1 MIGSLR
7 GRLIE
12 RSTKGDV
19 LVEVGGVGYRVT
31 VAPSTFAKLGG
42 LDAEVFVYTYTH
54 VREDAIILFGFASRE
69 ERICFEVLLS
79 AHGVGPALALAIL
92 SSHSPET
99 LRVAV
104 ATDDVDALTTV
115 PGVGKKTAARLIIEL
130 KTKVA
135 GADFGDYDAALA
147 AAGDSSGKVAA
158 SGEGNDAR
166 NDVRAALVELGYGTE
181 EIRSTLRKL
190 PSEGDSGA
198 LLRQALSILAGG

>member
-42 LDAEVFVYTYTH
+42 LDAETFVYTYTH
-54 VREDAIILFGFASRE
+54 VREDAIILFGFATRE

-92 SSHSPET
+92 SSHSPDS
-99 LRVAV
+99 LRIAV
-104 ATDDVDALTTV
+104 ATDDVDDLTTV

-130 KTKVA
+130 KSKLA

-147 AAGDSSGKVAA
+147 AAGDATEKMTAA
-158 SGEGNDAR
+158 TETSDAR
-166 NDVRAALVELGYGTE
+166 NDVRAALVELGYATE
-181 EIRSTLRKL
+181 EIRNTLRKL

-198 LLRQALSILAGG
+198 LLRLALSILAGG

>member
-7 GRLIE
+7 GRIIDRSPKGELLI
-12 RSTKGDV
+12 
-19 LVEVGGVGYRVT
+19 EVGGVGYRVT
-31 VAPSTFAKLGG
+31 VAPSTFAKIGG

-69 ERICFEVLLS
+69 ERICFEVLIS

-99 LRVAV
+99 LRAAV

-130 KTKVA
+130 KSKLA

-147 AAGDSSGKVAA
+147 AASGTTSSVAA
-158 SGEGNDAR
+158 ATGGTDAR

-181 EIRSTLRKL
+181 EIRNTLRKL
-190 PSEGDSGA
+190 APDGDSGA

>member
-7 GRLIE
+7 GRIIDRSPKGELLI
-12 RSTKGDV
+12 
-19 LVEVGGVGYRVT
+19 EVGGVGYRVT
-31 VAPSTFAKLGG
+31 VAPSTFAKVGG
-42 LDAEVFVYTYTH
+42 LDAEVFVFTYTH

-69 ERICFEVLLS
+69 ERICFEVLIS

-99 LRVAV
+99 LRAAV

-130 KTKVA
+130 KSKLA

-147 AAGDSSGKVAA
+147 AASGTTPAIAA
-158 SGEGNDAR
+158 ATGSTDAR

-181 EIRSTLRKL
+181 EIRNTLRKL
-190 PSEGDSGA
+190 ASDGDSGA